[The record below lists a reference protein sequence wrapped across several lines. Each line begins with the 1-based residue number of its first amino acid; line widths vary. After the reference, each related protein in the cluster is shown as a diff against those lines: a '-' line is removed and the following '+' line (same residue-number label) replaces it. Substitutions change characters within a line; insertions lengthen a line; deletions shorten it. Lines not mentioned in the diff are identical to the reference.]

1 MRIGMLFNS
10 QVAGRYPFGSTDSRE
25 VSPAVVKAFF
35 AYYAKEK
42 PELETWLASAKGGKA
57 AQMKAFITQ
66 LDAVQTF
73 FAGNLSAT
81 PQSAPI
87 NLDIGFRALPGDSPV
102 SNQLIGWT
110 VRAGDNQVVSW
121 PGSSTVLS
129 WNFGD
134 PATLDLQWADRSHYT
149 PLPDSAQSDLSV
161 SGYHAVFQAGGAWAA
176 LRWLDTHAASA
187 AISPLDPDQ
196 RLMRFQVPVLDNTAQ
211 AGAGKGAASTSN
223 ANFYLTVK
231 LSGVDPATKAP
242 VSLEPPT
249 FPREAPV
256 LW

>member
-1 MRIGMLFNS
+1 VN
-10 QVAGRYPFGSTDSRE
+10 
-25 VSPAVVKAFF
+25 
-35 AYYAKEK
+35 
-42 PELETWLASAKGGKA
+42 AKGSKA

-66 LDAVQTF
+66 LDAVQAF

-87 NLDIGFRALPGDSPV
+87 SLDIGFRALPGDSPV

-110 VRAGDNQVVSW
+110 VRAGDNQTVTW
-121 PGSSTVLS
+121 PGSSTTLS

-149 PLPDSAQSDLSV
+149 PLPDGTQGDLSV
-161 SGYHAVFQAGGAWAA
+161 SGYHAVFQAGGAWAV
-176 LRWLDTHAASA
+176 LRWLDAHAAPASV
-187 AISPLDPDQ
+187 SPLDPNQ
-196 RLMRFQVPVLDNTAQ
+196 RLLRFQVPVLDNTAPAS
-211 AGAGKGAASTSN
+211 AGRGAASTGN
-223 ANFYLTVK
+223 ADFYLTVK
-231 LSGVDPATKAP
+231 FSGVDLTTKAP